1 MYLKGNKGR
10 LCLRRKLYPACIT
23 YPQNFLDIN
32 PPFRFIPRKC
42 SVLLLLVRGPAHHR
56 AAFKL
61 MTITHDAQEKAFE
74 NGKLA
79 QQMQDFADN
88 GTTGIRW
95 YQDQPNHNPPLSFH
109 EIHFHLKYI
118 QEQLFLARKQGEYHL
133 AQKHFQEVESK
144 LQELIERVK

>member
-1 MYLKGNKGR
+1 
-10 LCLRRKLYPACIT
+10 
-23 YPQNFLDIN
+23 
-32 PPFRFIPRKC
+32 
-42 SVLLLLVRGPAHHR
+42 
-56 AAFKL
+56 
-61 MTITHDAQEKAFE
+61 MTITHDAQEKAFQ
-74 NGKLA
+74 NGQLA

-95 YQDQPNHNPPLSFH
+95 YQDQPNHNPHLSFP